1 MFIFIGF
8 LCLAGRVL
16 QLPPMERCSETN
28 TNVVCVISFSDQIPV
43 LGSVLRNTDFVVAGV
58 LCEPRKESEGD
69 Q

>member
-1 MFIFIGF
+1 MFMFIGF

-16 QLPPMERCSETN
+16 QLPQMERCSETD
-28 TNVVCVISFSDQIPV
+28 TNIVCVISFSVQS

>member
-28 TNVVCVISFSDQIPV
+28 TNVVFVISFSVQSPV
-43 LGSVLRNTDFVVAGV
+43 LGSVLRTIDFVVAGV